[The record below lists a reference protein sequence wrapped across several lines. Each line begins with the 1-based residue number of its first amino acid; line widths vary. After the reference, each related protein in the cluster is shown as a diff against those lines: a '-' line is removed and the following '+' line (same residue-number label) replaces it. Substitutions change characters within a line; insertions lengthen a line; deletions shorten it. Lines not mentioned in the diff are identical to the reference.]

1 MSKKSTTVRKASCHH
16 ARAIGDLN
24 LLGVKQGNL
33 SVKARSQN
41 PPGQHGAAKKKSSD
55 YSLMLKEKQ
64 KLRIIHGCIKEGQ
77 FRKFYDIA
85 ANKKGQTALNLLQI
99 LEVRLVNVVFK
110 AGFASTLAE
119 ARQLVSHKA
128 ISVTKPGK
136 KSFVTTSGSAMI
148 MPGTKISVVEK
159 ARNQTRVQSAIAM
172 HKEND
177 LAMEWL
183 NIDHDNFSAE
193 VSHLPDRDQ
202 LPQNINENLI
212 IELYSK

>member
-1 MSKKSTTVRKASCHH
+1 MSKNTAVRKASCHL
-16 ARAIGDLN
+16 ARAVGDMN
-24 LLGVKQGNL
+24 LLGVKQANL

-41 PPGQHGAAKKKSSD
+41 PPGQHGTAKKKNSD
-55 YSLMLKEKQ
+55 YSIMLNEKQ
-64 KLRIIHGCIKEGQ
+64 KLRAIHGWIKEGQ

-85 ANKKGQTALNLLQI
+85 ASKKGQTALNLLQI

-128 ISVTKPGK
+128 IAVTKPGK
-136 KSFVTTSGSAMI
+136 KTFITTSGSALI
-148 MPGTKISVVEK
+148 MPGTTISVVEK
-159 ARNQTRVQSAIAM
+159 ARNQVRVQSAISV
-172 HKEND
+172 HKERD
-177 LAMEWL
+177 LAASWL
-183 NIDHDNFSAE
+183 TIDHDKFTAE

-202 LPQNINENLI
+202 LPQNVNENLI

>member
-1 MSKKSTTVRKASCHH
+1 MSKKRTAVRKASCRD

-24 LLGVKQGNL
+24 LLGIKQGNL
-33 SVKARSQN
+33 TSKSRSQS
-41 PPGQHGAAKKKSSD
+41 PPGQHGAAKKKTSD
-55 YSLMLKEKQ
+55 YGIMLKEKQ
-64 KLRIIHGCIKEGQ
+64 KLRIIHGCVKEGQ
-77 FRKFYDIA
+77 FRKFYQIA

-128 ISVTKPGK
+128 IEVTKPGK
-136 KSFVTTSGSAMI
+136 NTFVTTSGSALL
-148 MPGTKISVVEK
+148 MPGTKISVAKK
-159 ARNQTRVQSAIAM
+159 AQGQHRIQVAM
-172 HKEND
+172 AAHKEND
-177 LAMEWL
+177 REIEWL
-183 NIDHDNFSAE
+183 SIDREKMTAE

-212 IELYSK
+212 VELYSK